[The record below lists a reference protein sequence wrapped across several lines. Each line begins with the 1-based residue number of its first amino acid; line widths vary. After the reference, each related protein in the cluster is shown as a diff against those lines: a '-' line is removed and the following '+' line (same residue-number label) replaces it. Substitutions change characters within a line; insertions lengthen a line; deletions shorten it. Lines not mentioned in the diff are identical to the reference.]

1 MKRAPHWAVQSRFR
15 VINIGECSRRLMSWA
30 SEASATLGCSIE
42 ISRDKY
48 RRVQQKID
56 WYSSET
62 DTKVY
67 GMARRI
73 LSIFFLRDEQG

>member
-1 MKRAPHWAVQSRFR
+1 
-15 VINIGECSRRLMSWA
+15 MSWA

-42 ISRDKY
+42 ISRDIY
-48 RRVQQKID
+48 RRVQQHSLCKID

-67 GMARRI
+67 GDG
-73 LSIFFLRDEQG
+73 SENFKHFFP